1 MASCAIGSIDRRLG
15 GPDNPSGEIGYV
27 FSVATDPGRRR
38 RGYARACLE
47 ALRGWY
53 RERGVTKI
61 DLRDRAEAVR
71 RSP

>member
-1 MASCAIGSIDRRLG
+1 M
-15 GPDNPSGEIGYV
+15 